1 VVLEL
6 DDVRSAYDV
15 RRGAGG
21 VVHVSAPSGQLDLV
35 EAERYPDPAAL
46 VAAGSLLAPMPG
58 SVIRVD
64 VALGD
69 RVSAGQPLLA
79 LEAMKMEHEIV
90 ATADGVVTALTVEV
104 GAQVDAGALLAAIDQ
119 EGG

>member
-1 VVLEL
+1 MSGPAGQV
-6 DDVRSAYDV
+6 DV
-15 RRGAGG
+15 
-21 VVHVSAPSGQLDLV
+21 V

-79 LEAMKMEHEIV
+79 MEAMKMEHEIV
-90 ATADGVVTALTVEV
+90 ATTDGVISVLSVEV
-104 GAQVDAGALLAAIDQ
+104 GAQVDAGALLAAIEEDPEAQ
-119 EGG
+119 T